1 MKCTKNIIRARARV
15 QAGHRVEIC
24 DPLLPEGAMVEVTV
38 QLTPSP
44 RTSLAQILR
53 ERTPSHAPEAVDS
66 WERYEQLLQQERD
79 SWD

>member
-1 MKCTKNIIRARARV
+1 MERAKRTIRARARV

-24 DPLLPEGAMVEVTV
+24 DPLLPEGATVDVTV
-38 QLTPSP
+38 QLPPLP
-44 RTSLAQILR
+44 RKSLAQILR
-53 ERTPSHAPEAVDS
+53 ERAPSDAPEAVES